1 MARKL
6 RIQYPGAIY
15 HVLNRGN
22 YKSDVFSDQGAAH
35 AFVQTLEEAVERFG
49 WRLGAYV
56 VMRNHYH
63 LALQTPEPNLAAG
76 MHWLQCTFATR
87 FNRLRNERG
96 HLFQGRYKAIL
107 LETEQD
113 WARVADYIH
122 LNPIRAGIVTPEHM
136 GQFRWSSLTRFHKNM
151 KFNGLS
157 PSGWLH
163 THGLQDTSQGW
174 DDYIGVLRDKYGK
187 ATAEDEVE
195 DSSFSTGWAIGSDIW
210 KAQTLKNALP
220 EIDSTGSTEGLQI
233 PPEMLQVKWK
243 IRLDHELKALG
254 KSETDLSADMK
265 SATWKVQLADRLQR
279 ENGASVV
286 WLANELRMGKPHSAR
301 AYLWKYRK
309 SHRNTT

>member
-22 YKSDVFSDQGAAH
+22 YKSDIFADQGAAH
-35 AFVQTLEEAVERFG
+35 AFVQTLEEAVERYG

-63 LALQTPEPNLAAG
+63 LALQTPEPNLAVG

-136 GQFRWSSLTRFHKNM
+136 GQFRWSSLMRFHKNM

-157 PSGWLH
+157 SLGWLH
-163 THGLQDTSQGW
+163 THGVQDTPQGW
-174 DDYIGVLRDKYGK
+174 EDYIEILRGK
-187 ATAEDEVE
+187 HAEAPASGDVE
-195 DSSFSTGWAIGSDIW
+195 GGELSSGWAIGSAAW
-210 KAQTLKNALP
+210 KVQTLKDALP
-220 EIDSTGSTEGLQI
+220 DVEASESSEGLQI
-233 PPEMLQVKWK
+233 PREMLPVKWK
-243 IRLDHELKALG
+243 IRMDQELKELG
-254 KSETDLSADMK
+254 KTSADLNADRK
-265 SATWKVQLADRLQR
+265 SAPWKIQLAERLQR
-279 ENGASVV
+279 EIGVSVAWMAS
-286 WLANELRMGKPHSAR
+286 ELRMGKPSSVR

-309 SHRNTT
+309 N